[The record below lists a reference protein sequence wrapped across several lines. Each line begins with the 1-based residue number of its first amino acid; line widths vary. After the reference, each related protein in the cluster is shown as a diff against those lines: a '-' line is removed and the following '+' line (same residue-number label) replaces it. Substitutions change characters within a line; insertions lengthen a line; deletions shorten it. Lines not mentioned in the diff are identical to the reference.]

1 MINTSINVS
10 EEEISYNFIEIASE
24 ENKQKLDLY
33 SKDIKSIVKK
43 CLENGCDSF
52 AVMKEIPEEIPIC
65 SISSELTMIY
75 SNKVT
80 DYYHSEIQKRLID
93 V

>member
-1 MINTSINVS
+1 MNITELEV
-10 EEEISYNFIEIASE
+10 SYNQIEIASE
-24 ENKQKLDLY
+24 ENKQKLDIQ

-52 AVMKEIPEEIPIC
+52 AVLKEIPDEIPI
-65 SISSELTMIY
+65 SDISTELTLIY

-80 DYYHSEIQKRLID
+80 D
-93 V
+93 